1 LSLPPFDPQLIL
13 AVMVTYVIAI
23 TVHEFM
29 HAWTAYQLGDDTA
42 YQLGRISLNPAVHF
56 DPLGFFMFLLIAVT
70 GFGFAWGKPVP
81 VNMYR
86 LRPLGPLG
94 REGSMALVALA
105 GPASNVVLAF
115 AGAMSLKLGGANLDG
130 SALGQFLMTFIS
142 LNIGLAAF
150 NMIPVPPL
158 DGYRIMMALVPD
170 YWKPILAGSER
181 QGFGILLVIVFI
193 APALLTAMIRPVYTT
208 LYRLLPGF

>member
-1 LSLPPFDPQLIL
+1 
-13 AVMVTYVIAI
+13 MVTYVIAI

-170 YWKPILAGSER
+170 FWKPILAGSER
-181 QGFGILLVIVFI
+181 QGFGILMVIVFI
-193 APALLTAMIRPVYTT
+193 APAMLTAMIRPVYTA